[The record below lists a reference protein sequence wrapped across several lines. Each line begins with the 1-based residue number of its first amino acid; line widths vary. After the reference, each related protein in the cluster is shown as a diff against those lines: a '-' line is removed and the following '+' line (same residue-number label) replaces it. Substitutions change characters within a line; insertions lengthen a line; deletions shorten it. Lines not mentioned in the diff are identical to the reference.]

1 MSDDK
6 IENIYTYEK
15 SRELFRNR
23 VSKNPSF
30 KLNTLYINEEDDLT
44 IDIAVYTGNSKSLI
58 LHISGTHGVEGYVG
72 SEIQTDL
79 LKNIRI
85 QNNTCYPT
93 IIFVHGLNP
102 FGMKYLRR
110 VNENNVDL
118 NRNALFQ
125 NEHKSL
131 TDCST
136 SHRKDYSIIDN
147 IINPK
152 YKFSYSIFQK
162 LYRFFKIIYAII
174 RYGFTRC
181 KRAMVTGTYNTKF
194 KKGLFYGGNKLEKS
208 HELLRDFLEK
218 HNYTENVKRL
228 SLIDVHTGMGKMGK
242 DTIMVASSNTFQKN
256 KLDILFSKS
265 QNVCYTH
272 KDSKNEV
279 TKGYELTKGDVA
291 DNYPTL
297 FRNVEQV
304 ISVTQEFGTYHNL
317 VVANELIKENQAWHY
332 GSKGKEYDNRELYE
346 VFSPLPNSPVRYE
359 MMKRGILVFYKIFK
373 NMLS

>member
-1 MSDDK
+1 MNNALEAGGWLH
-6 IENIYTYEK
+6 IQILVFINNWTQINLNILTQLFKKSFCWYEK
-15 SRELFRNR
+15 CGAL
-23 VSKNPSF
+23 
-30 KLNTLYINEEDDLT
+30 
-44 IDIAVYTGNSKSLI
+44 DIAVFKGNSNSLI

-102 FGMKYLRR
+102 FGMKYFRR

-162 LYRFFKIIYAII
+162 LYRFFKMIYAII

-181 KRAMVTGTYNTKF
+181 KRAMVTGTYNDNF

-208 HELLRDFLEK
+208 H
-218 HNYTENVKRL
+218 
-228 SLIDVHTGMGKMGK
+228 
-242 DTIMVASSNTFQKN
+242 
-256 KLDILFSKS
+256 
-265 QNVCYTH
+265 
-272 KDSKNEV
+272 
-279 TKGYELTKGDVA
+279 
-291 DNYPTL
+291 
-297 FRNVEQV
+297 
-304 ISVTQEFGTYHNL
+304 IS
-317 VVANELIKENQAWHY
+317 
-332 GSKGKEYDNRELYE
+332 
-346 VFSPLPNSPVRYE
+346 
-359 MMKRGILVFYKIFK
+359 
-373 NMLS
+373 

>member
-6 IENIYTYEK
+6 IENTYTYAK
-15 SRELFRNR
+15 SRELFRNQ
-23 VSKNPSF
+23 VFKSPSF
-30 KLNTLYINEEDDLT
+30 KLKTLYVNKEDDLT
-44 IDIAVYTGNSKSLI
+44 IDIAVYKGNSKSLI
-58 LHISGTHGVEGYVG
+58 LHISGTHGVEGYIG
-72 SEIQTDL
+72 SEIQTNILHTFQIGNQESVPSIL
-79 LKNIRI
+79 LI
-85 QNNTCYPT
+85 
-93 IIFVHGLNP
+93 HGLNP
-102 FGMKYLRR
+102 FGMKHLRR

-125 NEHKSL
+125 NEHKKLS
-131 TDCST
+131 SN
-136 SHRKDYSIIDN
+136 SNDYKKIDN

-162 LYRFFKIIYAII
+162 LYRFFKMIYAII
-174 RYGFTRC
+174 RYGFARC
-181 KRAMVTGTYNTKF
+181 KRAMVTGTYSDKF
-194 KKGLFYGGNKLEKS
+194 KKGIFYGGNKLEKS

-242 DTIMVASSNTFQKN
+242 DTIMVASSNTFK
-256 KLDILFSKS
+256 KKVLDDLFSKS

-304 ISVTQEFGTYHNL
+304 ISITQEFGTYHNL

-332 GSKGKEYDNRELYE
+332 GSKGTKYDNRELYE
-346 VFSPLPNSPVRYE
+346 VFSHISNNSVRYE
-359 MMKRGILVFYKIFK
+359 MMKRGVLVFYKIFK
-373 NMLS
+373 NMLN